1 MATFFNYWNF
11 AKFSTQVF
19 IEHVLEIHYVGNNL
33 TEYITQTDSGV

>member
-11 AKFSTQVF
+11 AKFL
-19 IEHVLEIHYVGNNL
+19 EHVLEIHYVGNNL